1 MPMRSFRTSFQTI
14 AILACTL
21 LSIWCAPMS
30 AQQPAA
36 GSKPASPAASTAAAA
51 DTQTLPDQEFVHKQF
66 GTEFTLL
73 PQFPAMVADLD
84 GDGVADLVLAATAK
98 NPMLDEGNMNYK
110 GIDPYYEFFGYGNP
124 KITTGFGTEDP
135 TRKGEVLLII
145 HGAGP
150 DAWRSATPKAKFV
163 VVNLPYKLI
172 SVRRVRIGKK
182 TLMAITALEFGG
194 TQDTSAVFW
203 NGKKYKYQ
211 PLGSALE

>member
-14 AILACTL
+14 AISVTL
-21 LSIWCAPMS
+21 FSILCAAMS
-30 AQQPAA
+30 AQQPASA
-36 GSKPASPAASTAAAA
+36 SKPASASANTSAA
-51 DTQTLPDQEFVHKQF
+51 DAQTPPDQEFVNKQF

-84 GDGVADLVLAATAK
+84 GDGVADLVLAATAR

-150 DAWRSATPKAKFV
+150 DAWRAATPKAKFV

-194 TQDTSAVFW
+194 TEDTSAIFW